1 MESIARFSNPLY
13 DVTIKENVG
22 SEQMK
27 KNKTTK
33 SNKVATKHSPNLH
46 SNNNLKGTYNL
57 EDYRNKKRNY
67 YNPYGERL
75 SGVQPKKEQKP
86 SNPYRNQY
94 DRTKSS
100 LYESPYQEI
109 YSNKEYKNS
118 YNELPSRQNTYY
130 EQTQTI
136 QSPEQRKAEIRSKNK
151 ITRKQAQQQAKKRR
165 KRRLQKVAVAMVIT
179 AFITY
184 AGIKAIDLFRYPS
197 VSYQTVQIGVIDNS
211 NLLKGIIFREEE
223 VFNSTRTGDIHYI
236 LSEGEKVAHNG
247 SVCLVANG
255 DEIKSLKDQLY
266 TLDHSLYSKQDKRSD
281 LSYYQADVYQ
291 VNEVLK
297 KEMDVFAESKYWDNP
312 KSVYELRQT
321 LDKTIEDRTALYVQD
336 ESKTTEGIKGNRDKI
351 ITSLK
356 DNQSAQKAS
365 MSGVV
370 SYTLDGYENK
380 LDEEALNNMNYEQ
393 YKSLITETK
402 KLEVS
407 LPTLSA
413 EANKPLYKL
422 ITDDKWRIATYVEN
436 EKAVSYDVGRYYNI
450 YFEDAKQEY
459 IRFKLESKQEE
470 GEMTKLIFT
479 SNDYLVD
486 FLPKRT
492 ITFSIGQ
499 NRAEGLKIP
508 LKAIV
513 EKNMLA
519 IPNEYLLEQG
529 SDKGVLRKQNQ
540 TNVFVPLNIQ
550 YSDDDFSYIMQE
562 IDNLQGIGLGSI
574 IEHPQGNKSY
584 TISEIQTDQGV
595 YVVNGQFAQFKR
607 IEVALA
613 NDEYAILTK
622 DKGTKLNEFDQII
635 SNPKN
640 IREDQLLKHMNIQ
653 NE

>member
-1 MESIARFSNPLY
+1 MA
-13 DVTIKENVG
+13 K
-22 SEQMK
+22 
-27 KNKTTK
+27 
-33 SNKVATKHSPNLH
+33 KHSPNLN

-57 EDYRNKKRNY
+57 QDYRNKKRNY
-67 YNPYGERL
+67 YNPYDERL
-75 SGVQPKKEQKP
+75 NGTPTKKNQTT
-86 SNPYRNQY
+86 SNPYRKQY
-94 DRTKSS
+94 DKPKSS
-100 LYESPYQEI
+100 LYESPYGDT
-109 YSNKEYKNS
+109 YSNREYNNPYSEKS
-118 YNELPSRQNTYY
+118 SRQSTSY
-130 EQTQTI
+130 EQIATAK
-136 QSPEQRKAEIRSKNK
+136 SPEQRKAEIRSKNK
-151 ITRKQAQQQAKKRR
+151 ITRKQAQQQAKRRR
-165 KRRLQKVAVAMVIT
+165 KRMIQKVLVAMVIT

-184 AGIKAIDLFRYPS
+184 AGIKTMDLFRYPS

-223 VFNSTRTGDIHYI
+223 VMNSTRTGDIHYI
-236 LSEGEKVAHNG
+236 LSEGEKVANKG
-247 SVCLVANG
+247 SVCLVANR
-255 DEIKSLKDQLY
+255 DEIKSLKNQLY
-266 TLDHSLYSKQDKRSD
+266 SLDHSLYNKQDKRSD

-291 VNEVLK
+291 INEVLK

-336 ESKTTEGIKGNRDKI
+336 ESKTTEGIKGNRQEI
-351 ITSLK
+351 VNSLK

-365 MSGVV
+365 MSGIV
-370 SYTLDGYENK
+370 SYTLDGYETK
-380 LDEEALNNMNYEQ
+380 LDTESLNKMDYEQ
-393 YKSLITETK
+393 YKNLLAATK

-413 EANKPLYKL
+413 EVNKPLYKI

-436 EKAVSYDVGRYYNI
+436 EKVTSYDVGKYYNI
-450 YFEDAKQEY
+450 YFEEAKQEF

-470 GEMTKLIFT
+470 GEMTKLVFT

-486 FLPKRT
+486 FLPQRT
-492 ITFSIGQ
+492 IDFSIGK

-519 IPNEYLLEQG
+519 IPNEYLVEQG
-529 SDKGVLRKQNQ
+529 SGKGVLRKQNQ

-562 IDNLQGIGLGSI
+562 IDNLEGISLGST
-574 IEHPQGNKSY
+574 IEHPQGTKSY
-584 TISEIQTDQGV
+584 TISEMQTDQGV

-607 IEVALA
+607 IEVAMV
-613 NDEYAILTK
+613 NDEYAILSK
-622 DKGTKLNEFDQII
+622 SKETKLKEFDQII